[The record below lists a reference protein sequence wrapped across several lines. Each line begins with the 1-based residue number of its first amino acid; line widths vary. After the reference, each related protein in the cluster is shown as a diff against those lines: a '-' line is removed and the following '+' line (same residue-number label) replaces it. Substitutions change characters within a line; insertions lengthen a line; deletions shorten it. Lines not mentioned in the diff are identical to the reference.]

1 MRKLAIVV
9 PTYNRAASLER
20 TLLSVAG
27 PAGDAVAFARAREQ
41 GAPAVIV
48 VDNNSS
54 DATPDVVASFGPA
67 VRYIKEGRQGLSFAR
82 NTGIEA
88 ARALDAELVAF
99 VDDDVEATPNWAA
112 ALVRA
117 FDEQPS
123 AECIGGR
130 VLPSNA
136 DELPRW
142 VTPEHWGPLAL
153 QDHGPEPLVFDAA
166 CRRGLIGAN
175 LAFRRRTF
183 DSLGEFSPDVQRV
196 KDGIGSTEDHEMVQR
211 LYDAGGRAAYV
222 PNVVVTTQVRPE
234 RMTYDYHRRWHL
246 GHGRFTARMRG
257 PETEQT
263 TRGCV
268 LGVPAHVFRDA
279 LSNGVRWVKLSAAR
293 DRAQA
298 FQAETRLWFFSG
310 FFKERCGCALRR

>member
-1 MRKLAIVV
+1 MRRLAIIV

-27 PAGDAVAFARAREQ
+27 PAGDGVAFARARED
-41 GAPAVIV
+41 GIPSVIV

-54 DATPDVVASFGPA
+54 DGTPDVVAAFGPA
-67 VRYIKEGRQGLSFAR
+67 VRYIKEKRQGLSYAR
-82 NTGIEA
+82 NTGIDA

-117 FDEQPS
+117 FDQQPE
-123 AECIGGR
+123 ADCIGGR

-136 DELPRW
+136 DELPDW
-142 VTPEHWGPLAL
+142 VTAEHWGPLAL
-153 QDHGPEPLVFDAA
+153 QDHGPEPLLFDAT
-166 CRRGLIGAN
+166 RPRGLIGAN
-175 LAFRRRTF
+175 FAFRRGVF
-183 DSLGEFSPDVQRV
+183 ESLGEFSPDVQRV
-196 KDGIGSTEDHEMVQR
+196 KDGIGSTEDHEMLQR

-222 PNVVVTTQVRPE
+222 PNVVVTTQVPAE

-246 GHGRFTARMRG
+246 GHGRFTARMRN
-257 PETEQT
+257 PDTEQT
-263 TRGCV
+263 TRGRV
-268 LGVPAHVFRDA
+268 LDVPAHLFRGA
-279 LSNGVRWVKLSAAR
+279 LSDGVRWVKLSATR

-298 FQAETRLWFFSG
+298 FKAETRLWFFSG
-310 FFKERCGCALRR
+310 FLKERCACGRRR